1 MFSNKK
7 RKYDE
12 ISNNDETLNE
22 IIDLYEQIDSIYE
35 NQLLAGKVNN

>member
-12 ISNNDETLNE
+12 ISNHDETLNE
-22 IIDLYEQIDSIYE
+22 IIDLYEQIDSFYE
-35 NQLLAGKVNN
+35 NQLQAGKINN

>member
-12 ISNNDETLNE
+12 ISNYDETLNE

-35 NQLLAGKVNN
+35 NQLLESKINN

>member
-35 NQLLAGKVNN
+35 NQLLAGKINN